1 MSINLEEEISK
12 SLQKVPH
19 DFLCKYTARII
30 FQLAERGIEIVAY
43 GNVPEYIDGFD
54 EYGDYFRVDGR
65 KMPVEE
71 QAKLDFSK
79 YDERIKENERSKYI
93 PKRSR

>member
-1 MSINLEEEISK
+1 MSMNWEEEISK

-30 FQLAERGIEIVAY
+30 FQLAERGIEIGAY
-43 GNVPEYIDGFD
+43 CDVPEYIDGFD

-65 KMPVEE
+65 KIPVEE

-79 YDERIKENERSKYI
+79 YDERIRVNE
-93 PKRSR
+93 